1 MAEIRIEG
9 AAGAKL
15 AQMLEAATPE
25 RVGELSGRV
34 AEAEAEVEL
43 MLERKA
49 AAEAKARRA
58 RARYVAAVKAR
69 DELALELAMTAKL
82 AGVDRAPAG
91 GGSARTRRRGRGP
104 PALGRVPPRPRGRAH
119 PAQPRPASAHA
130 RGRAAAQARG
140 RRPRSPE
147 WAQRGFGSAKTT
159 FGRVPP
165 LRVGTRKPRPSG
177 RRHTARR
184 FAPDRLT
191 ERGCADMAQ
200 ALSKASALNL
210 NLPQIR

>member
-1 MAEIRIEG
+1 MAEIRIDG

-34 AEAEAEVEL
+34 AEADAEVEL

-58 RARYVAAVKAR
+58 RACYAAAVKAR

-82 AGVDRAPAG
+82 AGVDLAVGPEPVPGASG
-91 GGSARTRRRGRGP
+91 GRGP

-119 PAQPRPASAHA
+119 PAQPRPASARA
-130 RGRAAAQARG
+130 RSRRRRKRG
-140 RRPRSPE
+140 AGGPAPPHGPKGVLAPSKPPLGEFPRSAPKLGN
-147 WAQRGFGSAKTT
+147 RGHQAA
-159 FGRVPP
+159 
-165 LRVGTRKPRPSG
+165 GTRRAGS
-177 RRHTARR
+177 RRI
-184 FAPDRLT
+184 D
-191 ERGCADMAQ
+191 
-200 ALSKASALNL
+200 
-210 NLPQIR
+210 